1 MAWLELQVG
10 SEDSG
15 TAPPRL
21 KPVSAGNTPVLWGAS
36 APVAACLCRGPGSCL
51 EQRRL
56 LLGRVLLTALVAW
69 SPTGLGQRE
78 APPVAWLYVPPHN
91 TPDRHLLPSRGRG
104 WNPSSSKALDHG
116 VSEISLGVGTVQGLV
131 NWTPQ
136 STELAAP
143 SGTGE
148 SGSIVATPPRHRLPS
163 RLGFFPVF
171 TNVWKSEDAFNTRT

>member
-1 MAWLELQVG
+1 MG

-15 TAPPRL
+15 TAPPGL
-21 KPVSAGNTPVLWGAS
+21 KPVSASDTQGLWGAS
-36 APVAACLCRGPGSCL
+36 APVAARLCRGPGACS

-56 LLGRVLLTALVAW
+56 LLGRVLLTALVTW
-69 SPTGLGQRE
+69 SATGLGQRE
-78 APPVAWLYVPPHN
+78 APAWLYVPPHN

-116 VSEISLGVGTVQGLV
+116 GSEISLGVGTVQGLV

-136 STELAAP
+136 SMELAAP

-148 SGSIVATPPRHRLPS
+148 SGSIVAKSPRHHLPS

-171 TNVWKSEDAFNTRT
+171 TNVGKTEDAFNTRT